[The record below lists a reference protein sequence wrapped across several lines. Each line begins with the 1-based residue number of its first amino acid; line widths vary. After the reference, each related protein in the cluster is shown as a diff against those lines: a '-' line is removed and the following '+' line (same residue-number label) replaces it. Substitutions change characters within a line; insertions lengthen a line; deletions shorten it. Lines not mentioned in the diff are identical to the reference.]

1 MLEFADPALLT
12 FAIGVASFA
21 AGAWLGSWF
30 PDIDLMMKSFL
41 GHRSIVTH
49 SFLIPAL
56 LLVAAGMARLEWA
69 DGFVA
74 GFSAGVALHLAFDLF
89 PKKTGTALITSPIF
103 GKKGFLSHRKL
114 SKNASV
120 VLLFVSVFLSMSA
133 YVIMARTPAGIV
145 TCGATLAALSW
156 YGVAVKKE
164 QIAGPLLTMLA
175 LGAAFWTFNPNPR

>member
-74 GFSAGVALHLAFDLF
+74 GFSAGVALHLVLDLF
-89 PKKTGTALITSPIF
+89 PKKWLGSALITSPIF
-103 GKKGFLSHRKL
+103 GKKGFLSQRRLPKF
-114 SKNASV
+114 ASMAWLCV
-120 VLLFVSVFLSMSA
+120 SVLLSLSVSVTLA
-133 YVIMARTPAGIV
+133 GGLAGIV
-145 TCGATLAALSW
+145 IG
-156 YGVAVKKE
+156 GVSLVVLYLGRSEPSSPCAVWR
-164 QIAGPLLTMLA
+164 QIMNTSAG
-175 LGAAFWTFNPNPR
+175 RY